1 MDIERKYRFL
11 TEVSLFELQKNV
23 EQMNEEDKSE
33 MRRELEGIALR
44 AATFAAYINERQT
57 WGASDLGHEKAVKN
71 LNRVRKLVWVKAF
84 GYNAFLPV
92 NI

>member
-1 MDIERKYRFL
+1 MDYERKYRFL

-44 AATFAAYINERQT
+44 AATYAAYIDSRESH
-57 WGASDLGHEKAVKN
+57 GASDSGHQKAVKN
-71 LNRVRKLVWVKAF
+71 CNRVRKLVWTKAF